1 MVDKLKEFD
10 ERIPTLKEDPT
21 EDDRISRIRKNPGTF
36 PTSKGKYS
44 GHKFGGSKGSA
55 LGRLYAKRKGIT
67 IQRNADET

>member
-1 MVDKLKEFD
+1 MIGFLGL
-10 ERIPTLKEDPT
+10 ERIQVL
-21 EDDRISRIRKNPGTF
+21 F